1 MSDPLLLTIFCCLSE
16 LEMSASVLWGK
27 RVRRT
32 GGHILLCG
40 CMFGQGDVL
49 GSTVGGVSAPEASIS
64 GGTHHKRLAS
74 LEKILET
81 GDEAGRLGYASQVQD
96 LC

>member
-1 MSDPLLLTIFCCLSE
+1 MGTSCFVVACL
-16 LEMSASVLWGK
+16 
-27 RVRRT
+27 
-32 GGHILLCG
+32 
-40 CMFGQGDVL
+40 GQGNVL
-49 GSTVGGVSAPEASIS
+49 GSTVGGVSAPEASSS
-64 GGTHHKRLAS
+64 GGTCHKRLVS

>member
-1 MSDPLLLTIFCCLSE
+1 
-16 LEMSASVLWGK
+16 
-27 RVRRT
+27 
-32 GGHILLCG
+32 
-40 CMFGQGDVL
+40 MFGQGDVL